1 MNTSS
6 SNILHLFFHVIIII
20 ISHNLSA
27 QVINETTSVKILEQ
41 LILENNHSN
50 PELAKSYANILLKKC
65 RKENNDNCLVVSFY
79 QLGRNANIQGNY
91 SDAIVHSNIM
101 IQIAKKFKDKT
112 YLFEALLT
120 KGNAYFHLG
129 NNEEALSNYM
139 EALTIAKSRN
149 GIVLKVRVSEN
160 IAKIKERIGQPE
172 DALKTYKNNLKLT
185 KKITNNKLVV
195 INTLM
200 GIGRVYLQL
209 NQPDSTLFYA
219 NKGLK
224 MSEEINNLEGV
235 SYFYN
240 DIGKAYFKKEL
251 FHEAI
256 KSLKKSERLIL
267 QLNNKTRLT
276 ETCYFIGYAYYK
288 LNDLD
293 NAIDYFKKVEQTVN
307 TQRVF
312 LENNFNPPELLS
324 TYKLMG
330 EAYKAQHKNIE
341 SSIYTQKY
349 IALDEYN
356 DLSKN
361 KIVKELF
368 EIKENELQSSLNVAF
383 KQKNKVRYLLI
394 FISLMVLLSLLV
406 AVKFVKDQKQ
416 NKLAFQRLLKTNKN
430 VKLIKKEHELII
442 KDEKATAILQGLDK
456 LEQTHYFLN
465 TNCSL
470 PSMAKKLKTNTTYLS
485 KMIHEYKQKS
495 FYQYL
500 NGLRIHYAI
509 QRLKEDRIFRNYSV
523 ECISQEIGYKSTN
536 SFTKHFKAHTKL
548 YPSYYIKNLS
558 EYE

>member
-6 SNILHLFFHVIIII
+6 YNISHFFFYVITII
-20 ISHNLSA
+20 ISHTLSA

-50 PELAKSYANILLKKC
+50 PELAKSYANILLEKC
-65 RKENNDNCLVVSFY
+65 QKEDNDHCLVASFY

-91 SDAIVHSNIM
+91 SDAIANSNKM
-101 IQIAKKFKDKT
+101 TQIAKKFKDKT

-129 NNEEALSNYM
+129 NNEEALSNYSK
-139 EALTIAKSRN
+139 ALTIAKKRN
-149 GIVLKVRVSEN
+149 GIVLKIRVSEN
-160 IAKIKERIGQPE
+160 IAKIKERIGQPD
-172 DALKTYKNNLKLT
+172 DALKTYKNNLELI
-185 KKITNNKLVV
+185 KKITNNKLLV

-200 GIGRVYLQL
+200 GIGRVYLKL
-209 NQPDSTLFYA
+209 NKPDSTLFYA

-224 MSEEINNLEGV
+224 MSTEINNLEGV

-240 DIGKAYFKKEL
+240 DMGKAYFKKEL

-256 KSLKKSERLIL
+256 KYLKKSEQLII

-276 ETCYFIGYAYYK
+276 ETCYFIGRSYFK
-288 LNDLD
+288 LTDLE
-293 NAIDYFKKVEQTVN
+293 NAIIYFKRVEQTVN

-312 LENNFNPPELLS
+312 LKNNFNPPELLF

-368 EIKENELQSSLNVAF
+368 EIKENELQSSLNLAF

-406 AVKFVKDQKQ
+406 AVKFVKKQ
-416 NKLAFQRLLKTNKN
+416 NKLAFQKKLKTNKN
-430 VKLIKKEHELII
+430 AKLIKKEYELII

-470 PSMAKKLKTNTTYLS
+470 RSMAKKLKTNTTYLS
-485 KMIHEYKQKS
+485 IMIHEYKQKS

-500 NGLRIHYAI
+500 NGLRIHYTL

-548 YPSYYIKNLS
+548 NPSYYIKNLS
-558 EYE
+558 KHE